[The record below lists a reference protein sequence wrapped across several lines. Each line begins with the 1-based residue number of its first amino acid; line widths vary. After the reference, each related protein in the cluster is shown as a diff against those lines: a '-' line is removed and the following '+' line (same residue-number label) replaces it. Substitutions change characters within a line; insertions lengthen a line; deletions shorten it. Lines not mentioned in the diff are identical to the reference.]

1 MTSTKSSITTSNRA
15 SRSVSATNTTRRIGL
30 LGTVARVLVGV
41 ALLVLAFL
49 DQPHGWAWG
58 VEPYELV
65 LGLGVFPAVM
75 VAIGL
80 LARRYSDGPLRL
92 TTPKG
97 TTANCLIIVALF
109 AIPYTTGAAALFYGT
124 SLIVGAFQGLPDCE
138 ATALSN
144 LILRRD
150 DQIGCP
156 VFTPIDTWE
165 ATRRG
170 QTARVRHR

>member
-1 MTSTKSSITTSNRA
+1 VITPNRA
-15 SRSVSATNTTRRIGL
+15 STLVPAMGTTRRIGRF
-30 LGTVARVLVGV
+30 GTVARVLVGL
-41 ALLVLAFL
+41 ALFVLAFA
-49 DQPHGWAWG
+49 DQPHAWVWG
-58 VEPYELV
+58 VEPYELA

-75 VAIGL
+75 VGIGL

-92 TTPKG
+92 TTPAG
-97 TTANCLIIVALF
+97 TTANCLIIIALF
-109 AIPYTTGAAALFYGT
+109 AIPFTTGAAALFYGT

-156 VFTPIDTWE
+156 VFTPIDAWE
-165 ATRRG
+165 ARLKS
-170 QTARVRHR
+170 